1 MQRKN
6 YLTPVTNSTGCLL
19 ENHFLYSGL
28 KDMTDNPVYPIEDLD
43 DDN

>member
-6 YLTPVTNSTGCLL
+6 YLTPVTRSTGYTL
-19 ENHFLYSGL
+19 ERNLLYSGL
-28 KDMTDNPVYPIEDLD
+28 KDMPDNPVYPIEDLD